1 LRSKP
6 VYLLTLKT
14 NENMADYQHTI
25 DLPMPSP
32 DLEPEEVISLLI
44 EALQQNDPMDL
55 GIEVI
60 FNFASPGN
68 KSVTGRLN
76 NFKQQVKTPLFQPM
90 LNFVHGKTSELVT
103 DGTQAQQILV
113 ISDEQRADIGYL
125 FTLSKQTESPFQ
137 DCWMT
142 DSIRR
147 VKPQLYGITV

>member
-1 LRSKP
+1 
-6 VYLLTLKT
+6 
-14 NENMADYQHTI
+14 MADYQQTI

-32 DLEPEEVISLLI
+32 DLSPQEVIELLI
-44 EALQQNDPMDL
+44 EALQQNDRQDL

-68 KSVTGRLN
+68 RLATGKLN
-76 NFKQQVKTPLFQPM
+76 NFKQKVKTPLFHPM
-90 LNFVHGKTSELVT
+90 LNFVNGKTSELVT

-113 ISDEQRADIGYL
+113 ISDEAGLEVGFL
-125 FTLSKQTESPFQ
+125 FTLSKQTEPPFQ

-147 VKPQLYGITV
+147 VKPELYGIAV